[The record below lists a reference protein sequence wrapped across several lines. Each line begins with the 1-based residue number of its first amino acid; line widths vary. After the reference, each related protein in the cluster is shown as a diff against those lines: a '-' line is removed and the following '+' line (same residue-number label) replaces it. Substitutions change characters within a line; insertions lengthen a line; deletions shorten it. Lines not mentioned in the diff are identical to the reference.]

1 MTKRCLL
8 IFLYQLVSKTHKIV
22 WLVDGA
28 VGLLP
33 RRFGFFAV
41 GWVFIPLLIA
51 CSGDRLDVDVSGIK
65 VEEVKI
71 DRLEE
76 DLFNTKVS
84 GAELKSQLERKYGD
98 FYLSFQNIV
107 SGGSAP
113 DSVAINSLDLF
124 VRDSAMK
131 EAYSACKTKY
141 TDVNWL
147 KNDLEGVY
155 RHFKYHFPK
164 HKLPR
169 VVTYM
174 SGFNYSILRV
184 DSTIGIAL
192 EMYLGSHNKF
202 YQMLQFPKYKT
213 MTMEKEYMVS
223 DFVRGWMTTEF
234 PKIGNGKDLLNEII
248 YNGKLLYLVDALLP
262 EVSDTIKMGYT
273 QKQLEWCEQNEYNMW
288 AYFVQKKVLYISNP
302 GEIVKYTGEG
312 PFTSAFNKDS
322 PSRVGIWIGWHI
334 VRAYMNSH
342 PEVSLEELMKDND
355 AQKLLTRSK
364 YKPR

>member
-8 IFLYQLVSKTHKIV
+8 IFLYQLVIKSHKIKW
-22 WLVDGA
+22 WLDGV
-28 VGLLP
+28 VGSMP
-33 RRFGFFAV
+33 RRNGFFAV
-41 GWVFIPLLIA
+41 VWAFIPLLVA
-51 CSGDRLDVDVSGIK
+51 CSGNRLDVDVSEIK
-65 VEEVKI
+65 VEELKI

-76 DLFNTKVS
+76 DLFNAKIS
-84 GAELKSQLERKYGD
+84 GAGLKLQLEKKYGD
-98 FYLSFQNIV
+98 FYLSFQNVV
-107 SGGSAP
+107 SGGAVP
-113 DSVAINSLDLF
+113 DSAAINSLGMF

-131 EAYSACKTKY
+131 EAYNECKKKY
-141 TDVNWL
+141 PDLSWL
-147 KNDLEGVY
+147 KNDLTEVY
-155 RHFKYHFPK
+155 RHFNYHFPK
-164 HKLPR
+164 YRLPR

-174 SGFNYSILRV
+174 SGFNFSILRV

-192 EMYLGSHNKF
+192 EMYLGNNNKF

-223 DFVRGWMTTEF
+223 DFARGWMTTEF
-234 PKIGNGKDLLNEII
+234 PKNGSGKDLLNEII

-262 EVSDTIKMGYT
+262 ELNDTVKMGYT

-302 GEIVKYTGEG
+302 GEIIKYTGEG
-312 PFTSAFNKDS
+312 PFTSAFNKES
-322 PSRVGIWIGWHI
+322 PARVGTWIGWHI
-334 VRAYMNSH
+334 VRAYMNNH